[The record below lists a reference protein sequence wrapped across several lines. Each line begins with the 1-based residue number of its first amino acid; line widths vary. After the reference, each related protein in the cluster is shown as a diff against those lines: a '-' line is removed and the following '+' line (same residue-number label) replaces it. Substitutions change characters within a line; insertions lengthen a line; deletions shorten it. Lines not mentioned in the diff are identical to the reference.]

1 MVKKGDT
8 DKKKKK
14 GEPKGLRSSSD
25 NRRKLDLQLD
35 LFERRI
41 EELRVIYEQYFIDII
56 TIAPD
61 KEHKELKRLTRALLK
76 APFKHSSHTFRLR
89 QLVTRLQTYETYWTR
104 TQKAREEGRYQRDVF
119 KAELREKE
127 LAEAAK
133 AATQAGAAE
142 KGFQQ
147 LFDTYEKAIKKSGG
161 NAGDLNYGSFKKSLI
176 NQAQALKKKG
186 VKKLSYKIVMKNG
199 KAVVKAVAKKN

>member
-1 MVKKGDT
+1 MAKKGET
-8 DKKKKK
+8 DKKKKRA
-14 GEPKGLRSSSD
+14 EPKGLRSGAE
-25 NRRKLDLQLD
+25 NRRKLDLQID
-35 LFERRI
+35 LFERRV
-41 EELRVIYEQYFIDII
+41 EELRIIYEQYFIDII

-61 KEHKELKRLTRALLK
+61 KEHKEVTKMKRALLA

-89 QLVTRLQTYETYWTR
+89 QLVTRLQTYETYWVR
-104 TQKAREEGRYQRDVF
+104 TLKAREEGRYQRDVF

-133 AATQAGAAE
+133 ANTQAGAAE

-147 LFDTYEKAIKKSGG
+147 LFDSYEKAIKKSGG
-161 NAGDLNYGSFKKSLI
+161 NAGDLNYGSFKKSLV

-199 KAVVKAVAKKN
+199 KAVVKAVAKKS